1 MDFPKSAQGARR
13 VKAFIAFVALA
24 IPALAADYTLDLR
37 PEATKI
43 QFTLTDP
50 LHTVNGAFN
59 LKRGEIEFD
68 TDTGKASG
76 QVIVD
81 VASGNS
87 GSDARDS
94 RMHEH
99 VLESK
104 KFPEATFT
112 PDRVEGPVAVP
123 GASTVKV
130 HGTFTIHGAAHEI
143 TMDVRTSANADQMRA
158 TLAFDIPYVAWGM
171 KDPSNFILRVSKTV
185 HITIETSGP
194 LQKH

>member
-1 MDFPKSAQGARR
+1 MK
-13 VKAFIAFVALA
+13 VLVAFVALVL
-24 IPALAADYTLDLR
+24 PALAADYTLDLR
-37 PEATKI
+37 PESTKVE
-43 QFTLTDP
+43 FTLTDP
-50 LHTVNGAFN
+50 LHTVHGNFN
-59 LKRGEIEFD
+59 LKRGEIEFN

-94 RMHEH
+94 RMHAN

-104 KFPEATFT
+104 KYPEAVFT
-112 PDRVEGPVAVP
+112 PDHVEGSIAVP

-130 HGTFTIHGAAHEI
+130 HGTFIIHGMPHEM
-143 TMDVRTSANADQMRA
+143 TMDVHTSGNSDQMHA
-158 TLAFDIPYVAWGM
+158 TMAFEIPYVAWGM
-171 KDPSNFILRVSKTV
+171 KDPSNFILKVGKSV

-194 LQKH
+194 LQQR

>member
-1 MDFPKSAQGARR
+1 MRLKTTLL
-13 VKAFIAFVALA
+13 ALAAVA
-24 IPALAADYTLDLR
+24 IPASAADYTFEAK
-37 PEATKI
+37 PEITKV

-50 LHTVNGAFN
+50 LHTV
-59 LKRGEIEFD
+59 RGTFSIKQGRIDFS

-94 RMHEH
+94 RMHAN

-104 KFPEATFT
+104 KYPEAVFV
-112 PDRVEGPVAVP
+112 PDRVEGTISIP
-123 GASTVKV
+123 GASTLKV
-130 HGTFTIHGAAHEI
+130 RGTLTIHGAAHELTI
-143 TMDVRTSANADQMRA
+143 DVKESAAAEQMHATMT
-158 TLAFDIPYVAWGM
+158 FDIPYVAWGM
-171 KDPSNFILRVSKTV
+171 KDPSNFLLKVGKTV
-185 HITIETSGP
+185 QMTIDAGGT

>member
-1 MDFPKSAQGARR
+1 M
-13 VKAFIAFVALA
+13 KAFIAFVALA
-24 IPALAADYTLDLR
+24 LPALAADYTLDLR
-37 PEATKI
+37 PEATKV

-50 LHTVNGAFN
+50 LHTVHGMFN
-59 LKRGEIEFD
+59 LKRGEIDFN

-76 QVIVD
+76 QVVVD

-94 RMHEH
+94 RMHAN

-104 KFPEATFT
+104 KYPEAVFT
-112 PDRVEGPVAVP
+112 PDHVDGTLAVP

-130 HGTFTIHGAAHEI
+130 HGTFTIHGVPHEM
-143 TMDVRTSANADQMRA
+143 TMDVHTSGNDERMHA
-158 TLAFDIPYVAWGM
+158 TMAFEIPYVAWGM
-171 KDPSNFILRVSKTV
+171 KDPSNFILKVGKSV
-185 HITIETSGP
+185 HMTIETAGP